1 MNITKMKL
9 PIIILAIGLIL
20 AVASFFF
27 TGIMKEPTIKEH
39 EFDYSV
45 TYNVG
50 DLTFS

>member
-1 MNITKMKL
+1 MNSKKMKL
-9 PIIILAIGLIL
+9 PIIILVIGLIL
-20 AVASFFF
+20 AVASCFF

-39 EFDYSV
+39 EFDYSM

>member
-1 MNITKMKL
+1 MNTKKVKL
-9 PIIILAIGLIL
+9 PVVIIAIGLIL
-20 AVASFFF
+20 AVASCFF

-39 EFDYSV
+39 EFDCSM